1 MLKRFLFSICILP
14 VFLCANAFVPALADN
29 LSEGLELYR
38 AKKYQEAI
46 PLLERAANEGHE
58 KAIEALDQIYAQ
70 NPKLS
75 ATSVKPLNN
84 KEKAPETSISST
96 GKDNTAATAESSE
109 ESKSN
114 FRRKVIAIAI
124 AIGLVAAWFIHRK
137 FLRKRKAQQDKKPLM

>member
-1 MLKRFLFSICILP
+1 MLKRFFFSICLLP
-14 VFLCANAFVPALADN
+14 VFLCANVYVPAFADN
-29 LSEGLELYR
+29 LSEGLELYH
-38 AKKYQEAI
+38 AKKYKEAI

-75 ATSVKPLNN
+75 ATSVNPIAK
-84 KEKAPETSISST
+84 KDKGSDASAST
-96 GKDNTAATAESSE
+96 ADKDNTASESNE
-109 ESKSN
+109 EAKSN

-137 FLRKRKAQQDKKPLM
+137 ILRKRKAQAQDKKSLM